1 MGLVAV
7 PFFSADPLR
16 RRLAVDAS
24 DPLPQLFLG
33 CRVLMDFFFAHTS
46 RRGERGWLLGGP

>member
-1 MGLVAV
+1 MGLVVV
-7 PFFSADPLR
+7 PVFSADPLR

-24 DPLPQLFLG
+24 DPLPQFFLG

-46 RRGERGWLLGGP
+46 HRSERGRLLGGL